1 MAYIV
6 QKGNESKTFGSMDSV
21 SHFLGVGYK
30 VARTAFED
38 GTEIDGW
45 TIDEAME
52 ADGHD
57 CEEKSSKSKKR
68 KVVETEEQERKIVEQ
83 KAPEFDE
90 DSMKKMYE
98 RFCHYLESSTS
109 YSFRQVCELGA
120 VDYNLAYNFFKTI
133 YFFAKIC

>member
-1 MAYIV
+1 MAYMV

-30 VARTAFED
+30 VARAAFED

-45 TIDEAME
+45 TIDEVME
-52 ADGHD
+52 DGHD
-57 CEEKSSKSKKR
+57 REEQSSKSKKR
-68 KVVETEEQERKIVEQ
+68 KVVETKGQERKIVEQ
-83 KAPEFDE
+83 KAQGFDE
-90 DSMKKMYE
+90 DSLKKRYE

-109 YSFRQVCELGA
+109 YSFRQICELGA
-120 VDYNLAYNFFKTI
+120 VDYNMAYSFFKTI